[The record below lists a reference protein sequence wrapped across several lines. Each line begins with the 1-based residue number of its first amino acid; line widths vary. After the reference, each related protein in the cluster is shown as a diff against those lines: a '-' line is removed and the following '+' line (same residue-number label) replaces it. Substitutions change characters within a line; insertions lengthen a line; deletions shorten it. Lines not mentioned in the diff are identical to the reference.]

1 VSVNDCFAVISSLF
15 YFIFEDFSQTRA
27 FERWER
33 VGRSED
39 LGIRVN
45 HGSR

>member
-15 YFIFEDFSQTRA
+15 FFEDFSQTRA

>member
-1 VSVNDCFAVISSLF
+1 VSVNDSFAVISSLF
-15 YFIFEDFSQTRA
+15 FFEDFSQTRA